1 MNDSGP
7 APTSAPAT
15 CSCCGDALADERR
28 IDVRFGLPDL
38 AFELPDEA
46 RRSPGPSAL
55 LALDGGGFFVR
66 CLLPVRLTGDT
77 ELVLGAW
84 VEVEEETFRHA
95 AEVWDDEAAYPEL
108 VVRGRLANAVQPW
121 GEDVLGAEFTGR
133 IADPGELPYLVEG
146 HGEAAARLLGETW
159 DRDYVL
165 ARFPHPLPVA
175 VRTDLGDGW
184 SAERTAGFAARF
196 EDGVDHF
203 GARDRSVA
211 LTTFQDNEPGRS
223 AEDFL
228 PLLVGET
235 PPVPAGQEHTERLEG
250 GGIRYAFWFTPEDTG
265 RSRHE
270 LTAYVVEPDGAAAG
284 LYCSY
289 EEAEQ
294 HAWARHVWRS
304 LRRGYGGGAAS
315 GA

>member
-1 MNDSGP
+1 MDDLAAAP
-7 APTSAPAT
+7 APSA

-28 IDVRFGLPDL
+28 VDVRFGLPDL
-38 AFELPDEA
+38 AFELPEEA

-66 CLLPVRLTGDT
+66 CLLPVRLTGET

-84 VEVEEETFRHA
+84 VETDEETFRHA
-95 AEVWDDEAAYPEL
+95 AAVWEDQVAYPEL
-108 VVRGRLANAVQPW
+108 VVRGRLANAVMPW

-133 IADPGELPYLVEG
+133 IVDAEELPYLVEG
-146 HGEAAARLLGETW
+146 HGEVAARLLGETW
-159 DRDYVL
+159 DRDHVL

-184 SAERTAGFAARF
+184 SVERTAGFAARF

-203 GARDRSVA
+203 GARDRTVA
-211 LTTFQDNEPGRS
+211 LVTFQDDEPGRS

-235 PPVPAGQEHTERLEG
+235 PPVPEGQEHTERLEG
-250 GGIRYAFWFTPEDTG
+250 GGIRYAFWFTPQDTG
-265 RSRHE
+265 RARHE

-289 EEAEQ
+289 EEAGQ
-294 HAWARHVWRS
+294 HPWARHVWRS
-304 LRRGYGGGAAS
+304 LRREYEGGSAPV
-315 GA
+315 